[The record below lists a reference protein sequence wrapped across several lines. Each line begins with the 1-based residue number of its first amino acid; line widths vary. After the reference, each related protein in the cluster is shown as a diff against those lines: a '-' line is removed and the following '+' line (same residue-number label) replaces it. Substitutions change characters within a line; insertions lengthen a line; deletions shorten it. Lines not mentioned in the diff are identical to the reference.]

1 MSLQNVQNDLLLLL
15 LHPFNG
21 TRKDLNGS
29 RDDGDGSG
37 ISWTICK
44 QSAPRSRQI
53 TTPTPHHSIFA
64 GWMFF
69 LMPTNSVKRVQN
81 NLSIKILY
89 DIDKGPATAYS
100 ILFRTS
106 TSGIKKLQRAQNTLA
121 WIVLPNLQS
130 IPVASLLLRLHWLL
144 VISHI
149 RYKLAAITYKSLSLA
164 QPTYLH
170 LLLQQRQPTRSLRSG
185 SQNLLALPTLSI
197 FHPEIGRHAVSYCA
211 PSVWNKLP
219 LSIQSLNSFNS
230 FKSHLKPICLL
241 IINIHCPLAT

>member
-164 QPTYLH
+164 QPTCICYFSSINSLDPFGQVARTCWHCLH
-170 LLLQQRQPTRSLRSG
+170 RQFVIPSLADMLSATAHRLSG
-185 SQNLLALPTLSI
+185 TSYHYPSDLSTVSTHSNLI
-197 FHPEIGRHAVSYCA
+197 
-211 PSVWNKLP
+211 
-219 LSIQSLNSFNS
+219 
-230 FKSHLKPICLL
+230 
-241 IINIHCPLAT
+241 